1 MHFKKIKGVRKIPF
15 VKKITQCGDT
25 VFIEK
30 TWCSRLGTKGLIYH
44 QKSGAKTTEKQQKVN
59 DRNAMKRFEMLEVA
73 NFKKGD
79 YILTFTFKK
88 GSIGK
93 PLKDYKAEC
102 KKAFTDFLREL
113 RKVYKKH
120 GAELKYIKSFE
131 HENCRPHFHMIC
143 NSDVNITD
151 FPEWTFGKMKFEL
164 RDDRQH
170 QTFGAYLAKENHK
183 KDDINEEM
191 THKRGEVSSS
201 RNLIRPETKYVV
213 LQSPS
218 WSETPK
224 IPKGYVLD
232 SESLEIGTIE
242 NTFTGGV
249 YRYQSY
255 RIIKVKKN
263 E

>member
-1 MHFKKIKGVRKIPF
+1 MIKIPF
-15 VKKITQCGDT
+15 VKKVTKCGDT

-30 TWCSRLGTKGLIYH
+30 TWCSRYGTKGLIYH
-44 QKSGAKTTEKQQKVN
+44 QKTGNKTTDKQQKVN

-79 YILTFTFKK
+79 YIMTFTFKK
-88 GSIGK
+88 NSIGE

-102 KKAFTDFLREL
+102 KQAFTKFLRDL
-113 RKVYKKH
+113 RRVYKKH

-143 NSDVNITD
+143 NSAVNITE
-151 FPEWTFGKMKFEL
+151 FPEWKYGKIHYEL
-164 RDDRQH
+164 RDNREH

-183 KDDINEEM
+183 KDDINEDM

-201 RNLIRPETKYVV
+201 RNLIRPETKYTV
-213 LQSPS
+213 LQCPS
-218 WSETPK
+218 WSEVPK
-224 IPKGYVLD
+224 VPKGYVLD
-232 SESLEIGTIE
+232 SESVENGTIE
-242 NTFTGGV
+242 NTFTGNS

-255 RIIKVKKN
+255 RITKERKK